1 MIQQTQNS
9 YPMKEWHLE
18 NMKKTIVKYVTGLS
32 ENATSYQKRQHK
44 KYGGN
49 LANVHRNIDFDMRHG
64 VAIQEVLVFLDK
76 VRNAPEFSNIR
87 EIEGSIERLDLIKI
101 HFTSPMPY

>member
-1 MIQQTQNS
+1 
-9 YPMKEWHLE
+9 
-18 NMKKTIVKYVTGLS
+18 
-32 ENATSYQKRQHK
+32 
-44 KYGGN
+44 
-49 LANVHRNIDFDMRHG
+49 MRHG

-87 EIEGSIERLDLIKI
+87 EKEGSIERLDLIKI